1 MRLTWSVI
9 VASGTFYK
17 TGLSNAYIGN
27 KLVIEKR
34 QGEIE
39 GEWMS
44 LRWLLIYYN
53 LKKNCL
59 RVKKRFSISSSH
71 RSKCLFLYLF
81 IFFPSI
87 YLSHSFFF
95 ILGCERFFFFI
106 SRLLSMSPSSG
117 CPIAFSFLYIHR
129 LSVESLMLHTLV
141 KGCTQ
146 NYYYYYYYYCSF
158 CCCCKLLLL

>member
-95 ILGCERFFFFI
+95 ILGCERFFFFY
-106 SRLLSMSPSSG
+106 LSPSLNV
-117 CPIAFSFLYIHR
+117 SFLWMSYR
-129 LSVESLMLHTLV
+129 FLVSLYTSSLGRIFNAAHVGERVYTE
-141 KGCTQ
+141 
-146 NYYYYYYYYCSF
+146 
-158 CCCCKLLLL
+158 LLLLLLLLLLFLLLL